1 MHVALA
7 YTGSK
12 DTRGQERAHWTF
24 NNEILNGWSC
34 VIKWTKL
41 CHSYLLRFSRL
52 FPFKLSIRRSL
63 SKDEGIKFAQSIRHV
78 LLLCWNINR
87 ASNLKA
93 TRRNPKNVLYPQA
106 LFRPRSVSSF
116 VAVGK
121 GREGMEWDVVNS
133 FDKRFVRC
141 AILKSSSDVI
151 NDS

>member
-7 YTGSK
+7 FTGLK
-12 DTRGQERAHWTF
+12 DTMGQEKAHWTF

-52 FPFKLSIRRSL
+52 FPFKLSNIRRIL
-63 SKDEGIKFAQSIRHV
+63 SKDGGIKFAQSIKHV
-78 LLLCWNINR
+78 LPLCWNINR

-93 TRRNPKNVLYPQA
+93 TRRNPKNVPYPQA

-121 GREGMEWDVVNS
+121 RRERDGM
-133 FDKRFVRC
+133 RC
-141 AILKSSSDVI
+141 CEFFRQKICSLCHFEIIFRCD
-151 NDS
+151 